1 MSSLR
6 RRIAIASALI
16 GAGFV
21 ASCASSGAHGSDSN
35 ATPAMDDAEDSVE
48 RPLPV
53 TDGADRGITFAG
65 IPWGTP
71 VESVARALAKL
82 GYSRI
87 TKTADGDLE
96 FQGAALLGHPTVG
109 HAGIAKGVLAKVSIE
124 LIVDSTGTRSA
135 YKTLR
140 DALIKES
147 GPPDDTIET
156 PEATN
161 DSLRSGGASLFLVW
175 GGARHKSQSTMTLEV
190 TPELTVAIEYEWA
203 MWAVEVDRRRRG
215 AK

>member
-1 MSSLR
+1 
-6 RRIAIASALI
+6 
-16 GAGFV
+16 
-21 ASCASSGAHGSDSN
+21 
-35 ATPAMDDAEDSVE
+35 MDQVEDTVE

-53 TDGADRGITFAG
+53 TEGADRGITFAG
-65 IPWGTP
+65 IPWGTRAD
-71 VESVARALAKL
+71 SVALALTKL
-82 GYSRI
+82 GYARI
-87 TKTADGDLE
+87 TKTAEGDLE
-96 FQGAALLGHPTVG
+96 FEGAALLGHPTVG

-124 LIVDSTGTRSA
+124 VIVDSTATRGA

-156 PEATN
+156 PGATN

-190 TPELTVAIEYEWA
+190 TPALTVAIEYEWA
-203 MWAVEVDRRRRG
+203 MWAVEVERRRRG